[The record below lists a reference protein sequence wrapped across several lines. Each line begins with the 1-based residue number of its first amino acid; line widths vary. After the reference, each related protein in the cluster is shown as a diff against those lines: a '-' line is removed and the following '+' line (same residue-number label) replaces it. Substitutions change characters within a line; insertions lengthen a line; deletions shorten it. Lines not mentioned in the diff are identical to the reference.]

1 MIKNLRKQ
9 VKKFVTVDIHGG
21 WVGVLASLMFQSE
34 IGPSYK
40 HIRSIDIDPTCE
52 PIATMM
58 NKKEEIAGKFRAVS
72 ADMCDIRSDADV
84 VINTSCEHITQ
95 DQYDLWLSGMP
106 YNSLLI
112 LQSNNY
118 NIPEHVRTSDS
129 LEAFKDQCKIKVVWA
144 EELELFDDVMDQY
157 QMLIDY
163 IFNIGNLEGFP
174 KMADAVVR
182 SNLAAMKKEY
192 KRTGIVRGKRKE
204 LTARNTEFA
213 NKFLAQSESIA

>member
-1 MIKNLRKQ
+1 MKIDTEHLHYWMQAIRQSKDPMRTMDAFWSGQLKSKEWLIRNLTPYIDD
-9 VKKFVTVDIHGG
+9 FVTVDIHGG

-52 PIATMM
+52 PIAIMM

-106 YNSLLI
+106 YNSLLV

-118 NIPEHVRTSDS
+118 NIPEHARIATD
-129 LEAFKDQCKIKVVWA
+129 LAEFKTQSKINVLWA
-144 EELELFDDVMDQY
+144 GELELP
-157 QMLIDY
+157 L
-163 IFNIGNLEGFP
+163 
-174 KMADAVVR
+174 
-182 SNLAAMKKEY
+182 Y
-192 KRTGIVRGKRKE
+192 KRFMIIGLNV
-204 LTARNTEFA
+204 
-213 NKFLAQSESIA
+213 